1 MKHIDLREKMGNFK
15 SFPKGFHYTYI
26 KLIFSALFILV
37 FLLINS
43 GAKIEAI
50 ETTHFDISPSASV
63 RSSEEE
69 LALVD
74 VSNSKNGNKVKNCWC
89 NNKLIRT
96 SAVEL
101 SRQHQVESK
110 RTDIVKTA
118 LNMQGPQ
125 GYFDCSLFVQ
135 TVMAKNGI
143 EVPRSTFQY
152 STEVG
157 ELIEEAD
164 ILPGDIVLYDSEGWG
179 NPSHVGIMWVSRKFA
194 MLIP

>member
-1 MKHIDLREKMGNFK
+1 M
-15 SFPKGFHYTYI
+15 
-26 KLIFSALFILV
+26 
-37 FLLINS
+37 
-43 GAKIEAI
+43 
-50 ETTHFDISPSASV
+50 
-63 RSSEEE
+63 
-69 LALVD
+69 
-74 VSNSKNGNKVKNCWC
+74 
-89 NNKLIRT
+89 
-96 SAVEL
+96 EL

-179 NPSHVGIMWVSRKFA
+179 NPSHVGIYVGEQEVCHVNTVRGKIITQDLHMCNYPIIS
-194 MLIP
+194 I